1 MTGQPQPRA
10 RDHPEAGLVV
20 GVAAYI
26 LWGFLTVYWH
36 ELDHFDAFELIGWRV
51 IFSAVTMVV
60 VLSAT
65 GRWRFVLPVFRNRAL
80 LVRVALTAALLTINW
95 TSYVY
100 AVVHDRV
107 IETALGYFI
116 APIGTML
123 AGVFLL
129 GERIRRAQIV
139 SIGFAVAAVVVLT
152 ISYGR
157 IPYLALAIAV
167 SWTCYGFL
175 KKQVPLN
182 PIDGMAAEVFLLVI
196 PAIVV
201 VAAMAGRSS
210 SIPSSG
216 NGKEL
221 FLLLFSGL
229 VTLLPL
235 TMFAF
240 AAQRVPLTILGP
252 VQYSVPT
259 INLLLGWLA
268 YHEALPLSRVIGFA
282 LVWVGLVVLTF
293 ESVHRARR
301 SRSRQEAM
309 STAGL
314 AQEPVP

>member
-1 MTGQPQPRA
+1 
-10 RDHPEAGLVV
+10 
-20 GVAAYI
+20 
-26 LWGFLTVYWH
+26 
-36 ELDHFDAFELIGWRV
+36 
-51 IFSAVTMVV
+51 
-60 VLSAT
+60 
-65 GRWRFVLPVFRNRAL
+65 
-80 LVRVALTAALLTINW
+80 
-95 TSYVY
+95 
-100 AVVHDRV
+100 
-107 IETALGYFI
+107 
-116 APIGTML
+116 
-123 AGVFLL
+123 
-129 GERIRRAQIV
+129 
-139 SIGFAVAAVVVLT
+139 VAAVVVLT
-152 ISYGR
+152 VSYGR

-167 SWTCYGFL
+167 SWTIYGFL

-301 SRSRQEAM
+301 TRGRSDAR
-309 STAGL
+309 STTRRT
-314 AQEPVP
+314 QEPVL